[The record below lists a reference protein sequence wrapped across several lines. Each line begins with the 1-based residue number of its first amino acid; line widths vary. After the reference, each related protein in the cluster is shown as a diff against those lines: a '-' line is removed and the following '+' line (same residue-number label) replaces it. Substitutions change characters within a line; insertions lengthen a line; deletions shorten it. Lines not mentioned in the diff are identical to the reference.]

1 MTLNCGR
8 LLLLPEMAGGRN
20 AFILGCCFKRIL
32 LSISQNLDN
41 SLFQERAPIC
51 SVSWTRFIYGLSAGP
66 LNVRKCCQEIWS
78 SRKCPPHL
86 RWRRLLRV
94 MTYCPH
100 HLSGTFENVFYLEI
114 LKTCCTKFKNIVRVT
129 WYCLHL
135 KYIPTR
141 TVSIILCH
149 FLPEKGSL
157 FSITPCPKQND
168 CKGIKI

>member
-1 MTLNCGR
+1 MPDIHLTLNCGR
-8 LLLLPEMAGGRN
+8 LLLAEMAGGRN

-41 SLFQERAPIC
+41 SLFQERAL
-51 SVSWTRFIYGLSAGP
+51 SWTRFIYGLSAGP
-66 LNVRKCCQEIWS
+66 LNVRKCCREIWS

-114 LKTCCTKFKNIVRVT
+114 LKTCCTKSKIIVRVAL
-129 WYCLHL
+129 YCLHL
-135 KYIPTR
+135 KFIPTR
-141 TVSIILCH
+141 TVSIILCY

-157 FSITPCPKQND
+157 LALHPAQKKMFS
-168 CKGIKI
+168 KGIK